1 MNEPINSSSIA
12 IGSLSTFSL
21 HGLLGCG
28 HHTFL
33 VIKGSNSK
41 HRSASASLAMMTPV
55 SSSRWMERG
64 CAVDTDG
71 PIRWRTLQQLSGSI
85 YDFMILW
92 SSTSLVTLLLKNVC
106 TMPATGAPAWAQCI
120 PRSCCLWNS
129 LTLHIKFGRSG
140 EMTSTPPKVTWYLP
154 VPSAWCCTKV
164 QDQIA
169 GLHLSTIFWSC
180 FALCCCSICSTKPDL
195 QLILERSWKIH
206 QTSMNFMDFLNF

>member
-21 HGLLGCG
+21 HWLLGCG

-85 YDFMILW
+85 YDFMIVW
-92 SSTSLVTLLLKNVC
+92 SSTVRLLWLYFSTMFVQCLQLVLPHELNAFQGLAACEILWSFTSNSV
-106 TMPATGAPAWAQCI
+106 APDKWHRRHQK
-120 PRSCCLWNS
+120 S
-129 LTLHIKFGRSG
+129 
-140 EMTSTPPKVTWYLP
+140 TWYLP

-169 GLHLSTIFWSC
+169 GLHLATIFWSC
-180 FALCCCSICSTKPDL
+180 FALCCCSVVPFAA
-195 QLILERSWKIH
+195 RSHNRDWKI